1 MNPKSLVVPLFYGLL
16 LSACAFS
23 CVGTSQQQA
32 EESKA
37 ATEKTFTNPIADG
50 ADPWVIRKD
59 GYYYTCGSGR
69 GGIYVSKSKKLTEP
83 GERVVVWKAP
93 ESGWNRSNVWAPELH
108 FFGGKWYIYYAAA
121 KKPGGP
127 FIFQRSGVLESVSD
141 DPFGPYTDRGML
153 YTGDNLQDT
162 ATVKWAI
169 DLTPLELNGRLYAIW
184 SGWEENAPT
193 DKTKQHLYI
202 ARMQNPWTISSNRVK
217 ISSPVEL
224 WETGGELD
232 LNEGPQVLK
241 HKDRVFIVYSTR
253 ESWLKE
259 YRLGQLALTDTL
271 QDPMQA
277 KNWIKSGPVFQGTDQ
292 VFGVGHCSF
301 AKSPDG
307 TEDWIIYHAKKSTKP
322 GWERDIRL
330 QPYTWKADGSPDFG
344 VPVPTGVPV
353 KVPSGEEDL

>member
-1 MNPKSLVVPLFYGLL
+1 MFYGLL